1 VCTTARPG
9 TLLNEPSV
17 VRNADDTESFGLLLP
32 VGEHPVTFKVFP
44 PEFELLSATY
54 GSTDLLK
61 EPLRIL
67 DTDGEILLTFK
78 RK

>member
-1 VCTTARPG
+1 
-9 TLLNEPSV
+9 
-17 VRNADDTESFGLLLP
+17 
-32 VGEHPVTFKVFP
+32 VFP
-44 PEFELLSATY
+44 PEIELLSATY